1 MSISKIFSTTNFKG
15 FLEAANR
22 WYIKNFYADIRQLSD
37 NQIKKLNPSENYM
50 TLMAILEKVISDI
63 ESQVT
68 FLCENEGYAGWEMK
82 QALEI
87 ISVSG
92 PTNSKYYFRG
102 INLNFIICEYLEA
115 GASNFNAEEL
125 VVYGSLMRSLV
136 EIFKSDVA
144 DFKKSLRKAEI
155 KNIRA
160 KIFR

>member
-1 MSISKIFSTTNFKG
+1 MSISDIFSTTDFKG
-15 FLEAANR
+15 FLAANR
-22 WYIKNFYADIRQLSD
+22 WYLKNFYADISTLSD
-37 NQIKKLNPSENYM
+37 NQLKKINPSENYM

-63 ESQVT
+63 KSQIDI
-68 FLCENEGYAGWEMK
+68 LCKNEGYVGWEMK

-115 GASNFNAEEL
+115 GAANFNAEEL
-125 VVYGSLMRSLV
+125 VVYGSLMLSLM

-144 DFKKSLRKAEI
+144 DFKKSLRKSEI